1 MRSSRASL
9 AAMTAVAV
17 TVATFIAS
25 GAGAANAVTGT
36 VLGGDLP
43 GSTNFANSFGFA
55 LGDSYLAGPGGQGAN
70 SATSC
75 IRSTDNIPAQLA
87 LDAHVF
93 DYSCSGGITGF
104 SGDEVKGMLHGKTL
118 PQEFDEAAQGGQGPP
133 DWVLVS
139 VGGNDRRFV
148 PILLSCV
155 MDDNGGQPVYE
166 TDLDVTRGKKQVIQG
181 IPPVTPCNPG
191 YLSNPKV
198 WQQAG
203 GPTSLAHPRGTPLPA
218 IPASAT
224 AAIDAAFRDTL
235 TRTYAALR
243 AQYPCAQI
251 FVNNYPEL
259 LPDRASDFGLAN
271 SDWPEFLHGITQD
284 ELDMLNVM
292 WLRTNA
298 VIDAAVKA
306 AGPGFHLVDM
316 NADRQ
321 FKAHNVASSDPWG
334 KDGLAALQD
343 LPVSWVTPGPWASA
357 APFHPNSMGQHQ
369 MAIRDVGDIAAVMAL
384 GLGHGTCTASSDPP
398 PPPPDKCTTNAGTN
412 GYLPNPAPSSDCS
425 PTSPTPTPTCT
436 TSDGRVLADPAG
448 DGTACVQG
456 CSVSVLRDD
465 QGNPLGD
472 PISSCPTPTPAPT
485 PAPPPPPPTPP
496 TQCPIIN
503 IYGPPVLML
512 PSDPCWPFGKSQCSP
527 VNTSGGWTFV
537 GLPTGNIDPCYAGP
551 APDPAGL
558 CDPFDPYHP
567 LPCSDYSGLGNPY
580 QQGPG
585 QGFYG
590 YP

>member
-1 MRSSRASL
+1 
-9 AAMTAVAV
+9 
-17 TVATFIAS
+17 
-25 GAGAANAVTGT
+25 
-36 VLGGDLP
+36 
-43 GSTNFANSFGFA
+43 
-55 LGDSYLAGPGGQGAN
+55 
-70 SATSC
+70 
-75 IRSTDNIPAQLA
+75 
-87 LDAHVF
+87 
-93 DYSCSGGITGF
+93 
-104 SGDEVKGMLHGKTL
+104 
-118 PQEFDEAAQGGQGPP
+118 
-133 DWVLVS
+133 VLVS

-384 GLGHGTCTASSDPP
+384 GPTATCQTRHRRATAVQRHRPRRRP
-398 PPPPDKCTTNAGTN
+398 ARPVTAG
-412 GYLPNPAPSSDCS
+412 CS
-425 PTSPTPTPTCT
+425 PTRRATEPPASRAVQCRCCAMIRATPSAIPSRPARRRRRRRPRHHHHRRRPRRRHSVRSS
-436 TSDGRVLADPAG
+436 TSTDPR
-448 DGTACVQG
+448 C
-456 CSVSVLRDD
+456 
-465 QGNPLGD
+465 
-472 PISSCPTPTPAPT
+472 
-485 PAPPPPPPTPP
+485 
-496 TQCPIIN
+496 
-503 IYGPPVLML
+503 
-512 PSDPCWPFGKSQCSP
+512 
-527 VNTSGGWTFV
+527 
-537 GLPTGNIDPCYAGP
+537 
-551 APDPAGL
+551 
-558 CDPFDPYHP
+558 
-567 LPCSDYSGLGNPY
+567 
-580 QQGPG
+580 
-585 QGFYG
+585 
-590 YP
+590 